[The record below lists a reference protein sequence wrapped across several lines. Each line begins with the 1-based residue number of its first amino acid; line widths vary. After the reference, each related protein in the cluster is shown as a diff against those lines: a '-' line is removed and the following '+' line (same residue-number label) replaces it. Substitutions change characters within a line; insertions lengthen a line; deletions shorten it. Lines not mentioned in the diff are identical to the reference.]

1 MIKNKQNGVR
11 KCSLKEKRSL
21 KNNALTVLLYMVGT
35 DLERKQLSE
44 SDCLLEIMEGI
55 STFKGSHGISQPDV
69 HFLVQT
75 GGSCFDPADSVT
87 GGGKTYARIK
97 REAAFLVR
105 EGRSEDPLY
114 LRRLR
119 SIKKILWDRNERWE
133 ITEDTVIPMKV
144 QPADG
149 GRHLMTEKNENGCV
163 SELLD
168 FVQEAVAAFPADQ
181 YILIMC
187 GHGGGPL
194 WGFGEDERNDDE
206 MILPSDICRTIPYIL
221 SATGKKLALVCYS
234 SCFTSCPEN
243 LLAWKEGAR
252 SFLSSETDAGVKGWL
267 SKGVINTLLARVNR
281 CCPHGTLTDEIFD
294 HDVLPSVID
303 KALSDHLS
311 AAVNGQILSAFSLNE
326 DKIHSFIKAYRE
338 FTGPIAKRLFESPVE
353 SFRALMQAR
362 LDSQKIDEY
371 STDLGSFAGKI
382 GSNPRFSD
390 IPDLLRLISK
400 LIDSIKEM
408 TLGISSTPDFDEEI
422 SGVFVFLP
430 VTDSTTSS
438 SNWEKYLSG
447 LRKSEKNGSGLCDE
461 FVPLAD
467 GILTLGG
474 VFCAIREAG
483 RLLTQPGND
492 VDEISAKLQAEI
504 QIYGLAGLDEIKK
517 LRDLPEVLVRDHAL
531 GLFEEGRYINA
542 RIKCRYKKRNVTFTK
557 NRGLG
562 YIPADNREEENDP
575 KWFYAIKA
583 DGTSFLLH
591 VYGLSG
597 SNKCISPV
605 SVFTEESLLLTP
617 VLVKGTMMMLY
628 IHFKEGADTGRVTK
642 AAYFSFASDSLGK
655 PFDLDKLKDADT
667 LYFLGS
673 VSEGER
679 SEMTFFDDRPKDFVI
694 AEAPLSTELVYKR
707 GSIADNILPDYCE
720 NVRMISC
727 IHDIFNGCQGVSGG
741 RTF

>member
-1 MIKNKQNGVR
+1 MH
-11 KCSLKEKRSL
+11 
-21 KNNALTVLLYMVGT
+21 NALTVMLYMVGT
-35 DLERKQLSE
+35 DLERRQLSE

-55 STFKGSHGISQPDV
+55 SAFESSHVISQADV

-75 GGSCFDPADSVT
+75 GGSCFDPADSLT
-87 GGGKTYARIK
+87 GGGEAYARIK
-97 REAAFLVR
+97 RESAFLIR
-105 EGRSEDPLY
+105 EDRSEDPLY

-133 ITEDTVIPMKV
+133 ITANAMIPMEV
-144 QPADG
+144 QPADD

-168 FVQEAVAAFPADQ
+168 FVREAAASFPAGQ

-221 SATGKKLALVCYS
+221 SATGKRLALVCYS

-243 LLAWKEGAR
+243 LLAWTEGVR
-252 SFLSSETDAGVKGWL
+252 SFLASETDAGVKGWL
-267 SKGVINTLLARVNR
+267 SKGMIYTLLTEVNR
-281 CCPHGTLTDEIFD
+281 CCPDGALTDEIFD
-294 HDVLPSVID
+294 HSVLPSVLD

-311 AAVNGQILSAFSLNE
+311 AAVNGQVLSAFSLNE
-326 DKIHSFIKAYRE
+326 DNIRSFVKAYRD
-338 FTGPIAKRLFESPVE
+338 FTGPIVKKLLESPVE

-371 STDLGSFAGKI
+371 STDLGSFAGRI
-382 GSNPRFSD
+382 GSDPCFSE
-390 IPDLLRLISK
+390 IPDLLRLISD
-400 LIDSIKEM
+400 LIGSIKEM
-408 TLGISSTPDFDEEI
+408 TLGLSITPDFDEEI

-430 VTDSTTSS
+430 VTDSTTFS

-447 LRKSEKNGSGLCDE
+447 LRKSEKNGSGFCDE
-461 FVPLAD
+461 FAPLAD

-483 RLLTQPGND
+483 RLLTQPGSG
-492 VDEISAKLQAEI
+492 VDEIAAKLQAETE
-504 QIYGLAGLDEIKK
+504 IYGLAGLDEIKS
-517 LRDLPEVLVRDHAL
+517 LRDLPKVLVRDHAL

-542 RIKCRYKKRNVTFTK
+542 RIRCRYKKRTVTFTK

-562 YIPADNREEENDP
+562 YIPADDTEAENDP
-575 KWFYAIKA
+575 KWFYAVIA
-583 DGTSFLLH
+583 DGTSFLLP
-591 VYGLSG
+591 VYKFSG
-597 SNKCISPV
+597 SKKDTSTV
-605 SVFTEESLLLTP
+605 SVFKEETLVLTP
-617 VLVKGTMMMLY
+617 VLVKGIMMMLY
-628 IHFKEGADTGRVTK
+628 IHFKAGEDTGRAAK

-655 PFDLDKLKDADT
+655 PFDLDKLKDADM
-667 LYFLGS
+667 LFFLGS

-679 SEMTFFDDRPKDFVI
+679 YEMTFFDDRPKDFVI
-694 AEAPLSTELVYKR
+694 AKAPLSAELVFKR
-707 GSIADNILPDYCE
+707 GSIADIALPDYCE
-720 NVRMISC
+720 NVQMISC
-727 IHDIFNGCQGVSGG
+727 IRDTFNGYTGRPYSG
-741 RTF
+741 